1 MYNYPYSLIV
11 IDGDKVPATKQS
23 CIAYMADNAIK
34 NRDKADYY
42 LEAVEDF
49 FEDAGIEVEPEVVE
63 KIADS
68 VFHKGF
74 CFWDGFQFE
83 MLIK

>member
-49 FEDAGIEVEPEVVE
+49 FEDAGIEVDYQDVE
-63 KIADS
+63 DIAVHLFKFGVATYNS
-68 VFHKGF
+68 YK
-74 CFWDGFQFE
+74 FE
-83 MLIK
+83 LM